1 MATEVTVE
9 DVVEVVP
16 QGGRASSSPLAEAWQ
31 RLRRNPAALISG
43 VVIVAMILAAI
54 FAPLLA
60 PHALDAQD
68 RANTL
73 VGSMPGHPLGT
84 DNLGQDT
91 LSRLI
96 YGARVSLSVGL
107 IVELIEVVIGVSLG
121 LVAAYKGGLWDT
133 VLMRVTDAMFA
144 FPDLLFAILLV
155 GIVRP
160 TSAAA
165 SFLTVFVAL
174 ALVGWPGMARLVR
187 GQALAL
193 REKEYVEA
201 ARAVGVR
208 GWGICT
214 RHLLPNMLS
223 PIIVALTVDIAGI
236 IMAEATLSFLGIG
249 IQPPYPSWGRMI
261 SDARPYLRS
270 DPMLLFYP
278 SLALAAVVLAF
289 NFFGDALR
297 DALDPR
303 LRQ

>member
-1 MATEVTVE
+1 MA
-9 DVVEVVP
+9 DAI
-16 QGGRASSSPLAEAWQ
+16 R
-31 RLRRNPAALISG
+31 RLRRNPIAVLSGLLIIVLIIAAL
-43 VVIVAMILAAI
+43 
-54 FAPLLA
+54 FAPLFA
-60 PHALDAQD
+60 PHPYDAQD

-73 VGSMPGHPLGT
+73 VASSRTHLLGT

-91 LSRLI
+91 LSRIL
-96 YGARVSLSVGL
+96 YGARVSLAVGVV
-107 IVELIEVVIGVSLG
+107 VEAIELFIGVSLG
-121 LVAAYKGGLWDT
+121 LLAAYKGGLWDT
-133 VLMRVTDAMFA
+133 ILMRVTDAMFA

-160 TSAAA
+160 TSPLS

-201 ARAVGVR
+201 AKAIGVS
-208 GWGICT
+208 GWGVAT

-223 PIIVALTVDIAGI
+223 PIIVALTVDIAAI
-236 IMAEATLSFLGIG
+236 ILAEATLSFLGIG
-249 IQPPYPSWGRMI
+249 IQPPFPSWGRMI

-270 DPMLLFYP
+270 QPTLLLYP
-278 SLALAAVVLAF
+278 SLALAATVLAF

-303 LRQ
+303 LRK

>member
-1 MATEVTVE
+1 VATELTP
-9 DVVEVVP
+9 DAAANLRTSKRT
-16 QGGRASSSPLAEAWQ
+16 GNSPWADAMR
-31 RLRRNPAALISG
+31 RLRRNPIALASG
-43 VVIVAMILAAI
+43 FLIILMIFIAI

-60 PHALDAQD
+60 PHAYDAQD
-68 RANTL
+68 RAHTL
-73 VGSMPGHPLGT
+73 INSGDGHKLGT

-96 YGARVSLSVGL
+96 YGARVSLSVGV
-107 IVELIEVVIGVSLG
+107 IVEAIELIIGVSLG
-121 LVAAYKGGLWDT
+121 LLAAYKGGLWDT
-133 VLMRVTDAMFA
+133 ILMRVTDAMFA

-155 GIVRP
+155 GIIRP
-160 TSAAA
+160 TSPMA

-201 ARAVGVR
+201 ARSIGVG
-208 GWGICT
+208 GWGIAT

-249 IQPPYPSWGRMI
+249 IQPPFPSWGRMI

-270 DPMLLFYP
+270 QPMLLVYP
-278 SLALAAVVLAF
+278 SIALASVVLAF

-303 LRQ
+303 LRD

>member
-1 MATEVTVE
+1 MTP
-9 DVVEVVP
+9 DVSLETLVSR
-16 QGGRASSSPLAEAWQ
+16 RASSSPWSDAMR
-31 RLRRNPAALISG
+31 RLRRSPVALLSG
-43 VVIVAMILAAI
+43 CLILLMIFIAV

-60 PHALDAQD
+60 PHAYDAQD
-68 RANTL
+68 RAHTL
-73 VGSMPGHPLGT
+73 INSGNGHALGT

-91 LSRLI
+91 LSRLS

-107 IVELIEVVIGVSLG
+107 IVEAIELFIGVSLG
-121 LVAAYKGGLWDT
+121 LLAAYKGGLWDT
-133 VLMRVTDAMFA
+133 ILMRVTDAMFA

-155 GIVRP
+155 GIIRP
-160 TSAAA
+160 TSPAS

-201 ARAVGVR
+201 ARATGVS

-249 IQPPYPSWGRMI
+249 IQPPFPSWGRMI

-270 DPMLLFYP
+270 QPMLLVYP
-278 SLALAAVVLAF
+278 SIALASVVLAF

>member
-1 MATEVTVE
+1 MATETVG
-9 DVVEVVP
+9 EV
-16 QGGRASSSPLAEAWQ
+16 RRRSTSPAEEAWR
-31 RLRRNPAALISG
+31 RLRRNPMAVLSGILIVFMVLVALIG
-43 VVIVAMILAAI
+43 PF
-54 FAPLLA
+54 FAP
-60 PHALDAQD
+60 HTYDAQD
-68 RANTL
+68 RANAL
-73 VGSMPGHPLGT
+73 VGPGPKHPLGT

-96 YGARVSLSVGL
+96 YGARVSLTVGVV
-107 IVELIEVVIGVSLG
+107 VELIEVIIGVTLG
-121 LVAAYKGGLWDT
+121 LLAAYKGGLWDKI
-133 VLMRVTDAMFA
+133 LMRITDAMFA

-160 TSAAA
+160 SSPIG
-165 SFLTVFVAL
+165 SFLTVFIAL

-201 ARAVGVR
+201 ARAIGVS
-208 GWGICT
+208 GWGIAT

-223 PIIVALTVDIAGI
+223 PILVAVTVDIAAV

-261 SDARPYLRS
+261 SDARPYMQS
-270 DPMLLFYP
+270 HATLLIYP
-278 SLALAAVVLAF
+278 SIALALTVMAF

>member
-1 MATEVTVE
+1 MATETAGN
-9 DVVEVVP
+9 VV
-16 QGGRASSSPLAEAWQ
+16 QRSASPAAEAWR
-31 RLRRNPAALISG
+31 RLRRNPVAVVSGAIVIFMVLVALFG
-43 VVIVAMILAAI
+43 
-54 FAPLLA
+54 PLLA
-60 PHALDAQD
+60 PHPYDAQD
-68 RANTL
+68 RANAL
-73 VGSMPGHPLGT
+73 VGKTARHPMGT
-84 DNLGQDT
+84 DNLGQDV
-91 LSRLI
+91 LSRLM
-96 YGARVSLSVGL
+96 YGARVSLSVGVV
-107 IVELIEVVIGVSLG
+107 VELIEVLIGVTLG
-121 LVAAYKGGLWDT
+121 LLAAYKGGLWDKI
-133 VLMRVTDAMFA
+133 LMRITDAMFA

-160 TSAAA
+160 SSPVG

-201 ARAVGVR
+201 ARAIGVG
-208 GWGICT
+208 GWGIAT

-223 PIIVALTVDIAGI
+223 PIIVAVTVDIAAV

-261 SDARPYLRS
+261 SDARPYMES
-270 DPMLLFYP
+270 QPMLLVFP
-278 SLALAAVVLAF
+278 SIALALTVLAF

>member
-1 MATEVTVE
+1 MATETVGK
-9 DVVEVVP
+9 VV
-16 QGGRASSSPLAEAWQ
+16 RRSASPAAEAWR
-31 RLRRNPAALISG
+31 RLRRNPVAVISG
-43 VVIVAMILAAI
+43 ALVIFMVVVAL
-54 FAPLLA
+54 FGPLVA
-60 PHALDAQD
+60 PHAYDAQD
-68 RANTL
+68 RVNAL
-73 VGSMPGHPLGT
+73 VGSTPKHPLGT
-84 DNLGQDT
+84 DNLGQDVF
-91 LSRLI
+91 SRLI
-96 YGARVSLSVGL
+96 YGARVSLSVGVV
-107 IVELIEVVIGVSLG
+107 VELIEVLIGVTLG
-121 LVAAYKGGLWDT
+121 LLAAYKGGLWDKI
-133 VLMRVTDAMFA
+133 LMRVTDAMFA

-155 GIVRP
+155 GIIRP
-160 TSAAA
+160 SSPVG

-201 ARAVGVR
+201 ARAIGVS
-208 GWGICT
+208 GWGIAT

-223 PIIVALTVDIAGI
+223 PIIVAVTVNIAAV

-261 SDARPYLRS
+261 SDARPYMQS
-270 DPMLLFYP
+270 QPMLLVFP
-278 SLALAAVVLAF
+278 SLALGLTVLAF

>member
-1 MATEVTVE
+1 MATEMTP
-9 DVVEVVP
+9 EV
-16 QGGRASSSPLAEAWQ
+16 ASEAAPARRTGASPTADA
-31 RLRRNPAALISG
+31 LRRLLRNPVAVLSG
-43 VVIVAMILAAI
+43 LVIVAMIFLAL

-60 PHALDAQD
+60 PHPYDAQD
-68 RANTL
+68 RAHTL
-73 VGSMPGHPLGT
+73 VNKMPGHPLGT

-96 YGARVSLSVGL
+96 YGARVSLSVGV
-107 IVELIEVVIGVSLG
+107 IVELIEVVIGVALG
-121 LVAAYKGGLWDT
+121 LLAAYKGGLWDT
-133 VLMRVTDAMFA
+133 ILMRVTDAMFA

-155 GIVRP
+155 GIIRP
-160 TSAAA
+160 TSPAA

-193 REKEYVEA
+193 REREFVEA
-201 ARAVGVR
+201 ARAIGVSS
-208 GWGICT
+208 WGIMT

-223 PIIVALTVDIAGI
+223 PIIVALTVDIAGVI
-236 IMAEATLSFLGIG
+236 LAEATLSFLGIG

-270 DPMLLFYP
+270 QPMLLFFP
-278 SLALAAVVLAF
+278 SLALALTVVAF

-303 LRQ
+303 LRD